1 MRFDGYDPNYAIL
14 RAGDGRP
21 FKAEADVA
29 TTLPDRIYAFN
40 EQLFTLLCTAFE
52 NDDLSVLDSLWSTE
66 RITSDHMSLAECRSS
81 RGVQGI
87 RARTP
92 H

>member
-21 FKAEADVA
+21 FKVEADVA

-52 NDDLSVLDSLWSTE
+52 NDDLSVLDSLWSTAAHYVRPHE
-66 RITSDHMSLAECRSS
+66 S
-81 RGVQGI
+81 GG
-87 RARTP
+87 TP
-92 H
+92 IIPRRPGNPR